1 MAGVEPT
8 TSGNRTRTTL
18 GTPGA
23 LIIKF
28 SLSTA
33 PYLIMAEILS
43 AHQVLLYPSS
53 GEVRSQPTGQVLL
66 AERSFVLVGHA
77 DILCHSR
84 LARLRRKLPNSDQI
98 ITLWRKSRH

>member
-28 SLSTA
+28 SLSTD
-33 PYLIMAEILS
+33 PYLIMSEISS
-43 AHQVLLYPSS
+43 AQQVLLYPRGSKLRFQPHGPGAS
-53 GEVRSQPTGQVLL
+53 GREKFEVCTPFATGALTEETV
-66 AERSFVLVGHA
+66 
-77 DILCHSR
+77 
-84 LARLRRKLPNSDQI
+84 
-98 ITLWRKSRH
+98 